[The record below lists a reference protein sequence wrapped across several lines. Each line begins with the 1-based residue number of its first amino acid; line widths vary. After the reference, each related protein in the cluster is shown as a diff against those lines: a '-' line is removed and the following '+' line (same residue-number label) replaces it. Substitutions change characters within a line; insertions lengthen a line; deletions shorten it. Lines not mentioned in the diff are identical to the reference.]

1 LLTGKLGAQRVI
13 FPSAAICWATTARN
27 LDEKHALHRNIPAAN
42 PEAFAVH
49 PCPRAEHEQQA
60 PPALALDRKQR
71 DALPAICDIQE
82 EHGRS

>member
-1 LLTGKLGAQRVI
+1 MSSSTRT
-13 FPSAAICWATTARN
+13 S
-27 LDEKHALHRNIPAAN
+27 ALHRHIAAAI

-60 PPALALDRKQR
+60 PPAFALNRKQR
-71 DALPAICDIQE
+71 DALPAICDVRE